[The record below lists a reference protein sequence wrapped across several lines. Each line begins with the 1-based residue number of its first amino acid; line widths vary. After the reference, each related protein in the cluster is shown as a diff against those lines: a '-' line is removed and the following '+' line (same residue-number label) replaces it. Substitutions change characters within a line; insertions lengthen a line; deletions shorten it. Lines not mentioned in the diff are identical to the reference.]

1 MFNKLGF
8 KTEVKSTKAKSE
20 DNENALEEVTE
31 TNVLDS
37 LPNNIIVCDP
47 KTGIITY
54 ANPAS
59 RETLRTLEDYLP
71 IKADDIVGTSIDVF
85 HKHPE
90 HQRNILADPKNLP
103 HRAVISLGPE
113 KLELRVNAMLDNNGN
128 YRRAVLSWNKVTER
142 EKFRADAD
150 RLKQMVDK
158 MPINAMMCDPHTLE
172 MTYMNEASRKTLQGL
187 QKYLPIQVD
196 DIIGQSIDVFHKNP
210 EHQRRILRD
219 PKNLP
224 FSTHIKLGP
233 ETLNLQIAAIMGE
246 DGSYLGPIATWSV
259 ITAQVQVEETVAQS
273 TQDVA
278 GETASLADQAT
289 MMASIAEQNIG
300 ISSKVAHASSE
311 ATDNV
316 QAVAAATEELANS
329 IAQIA
334 DQVAH
339 ASKISDNASEKAE
352 QANSVGQE
360 LSEASG
366 KISDV
371 VKLINDIAD
380 QTNLLALNATIEAA
394 RAGEAGKGFA
404 VVASEVKSLA
414 TQTAK
419 ATEDISQQVEA
430 IQEQSR
436 RMVEAISEISGII
449 GEVSAIATE
458 IDGSTN
464 QQGAATQEISRSVD
478 QAAQRTREVSDNMGE
493 VEQASR
499 KAADVAQSV
508 QQSADR
514 LTEVAQGLQ
523 KEVTNCLK
531 NIK

>member
-8 KTEVKSTKAKSE
+8 KTDKPVAEAAAKNQKDTLDEVS
-20 DNENALEEVTE
+20 E

-47 KTGIITY
+47 KTGIVTY

-59 RETLRTLEDYLP
+59 KETLRTLEEYLP
-71 IKADDIVGTSIDVF
+71 ISADEIVGANIDVF

-90 HQRNILADPKNLP
+90 HQRGILADPSNLP
-103 HRAVISLGPE
+103 HRAVIGLGPE
-113 KLELRVNAMLDNNGN
+113 KLELRVNAMLDSAGN
-128 YRRAVLSWNKVTER
+128 YRRAVLSWTKVTER
-142 EKFRADAD
+142 EQFRADAD

-158 MPINAMMCDPHTLE
+158 MPINAMMCDPVTLE
-172 MTYMNEASRKTLQGL
+172 MTYMNEASRKTLESL
-187 QKYLPIQVD
+187 QKYLPIPVD

-224 FSTHIKLGP
+224 FTAKIKLGP
-233 ETLNLQIAAIMGE
+233 ELLNLQIAAIMGE

-259 ITAQVQVEETVAQS
+259 VTAQAKVEETVSDS
-273 TQDVA
+273 TGQVA
-278 GETASLADQAT
+278 SETASLADQAS

-300 ISSKVAHASSE
+300 VSAKVAQASSQ

-339 ASKISDNASEKAE
+339 ASKISGTASEKAG

-419 ATEDISQQVEA
+419 ATEDISHQVES

-436 RMVEAISEISGII
+436 RMVEAITEISEIIR
-449 GEVSAIATE
+449 EVTEIASE

-478 QAAQRTREVSDNMGE
+478 QAAQRTKEVSDSMDE

-499 KAADVAQSV
+499 KAADVAHAV
-508 QQSADR
+508 QASADR
-514 LTEVAQGLQ
+514 LTEVANGLQ
-523 KEVTNCLK
+523 SEVSNLLK
-531 NIK
+531 